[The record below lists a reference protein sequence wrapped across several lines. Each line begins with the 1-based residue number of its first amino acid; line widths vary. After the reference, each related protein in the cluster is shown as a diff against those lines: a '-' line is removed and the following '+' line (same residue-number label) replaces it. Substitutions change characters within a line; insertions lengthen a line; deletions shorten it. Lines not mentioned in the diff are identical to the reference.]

1 MYKQSSLCTFCKKSI
16 HLVHEIKYLK
26 TMRKTIFFLL
36 FLPALLGAQTEKIIK
51 TSVQKAT
58 VFTQGA
64 ELFSTETVNLPIGP
78 TDIIF
83 ENISPYLSQNSL
95 QANISGDAVI
105 MDVRYNLKYATAV
118 PKIADPARKK
128 LERDLK
134 IVTDSLIELGFV
146 TKGVQNRTNNFTT
159 ERQVLLQNR
168 LMRGELQRD
177 SLRLFTQSIDFL
189 RLRLNDIDAELLQLD
204 REKYRLLLIQH
215 LLETRQAALQTL
227 LSGNYQEEEANP
239 QPVPQIIVTVLAE
252 RAVSTQITVHYF
264 VPQAGWTASYDL
276 RAAKASPE
284 IELNHQAGV
293 YQSTG
298 LDWSKVLLTLSTGNP
313 NQSND
318 KPILS
323 PTYLNFDVP
332 IAYGRD
338 DRAKMAAGN
347 LNNYTNMPVTKPE
360 SEVTTTLEEVV
371 EDKDGVSDYVTVN
384 ENMLRIEYEI
394 SVPYTIQSDGKPHNV
409 VIQERKIPAVYNYTV
424 VPKLDPDVFLVARLT
439 DWEEMNLLPGPARVY
454 FDGSYVGQTHL
465 NPNNI
470 GDTLQVN
477 LGRDKSI
484 VVKRIKVKDKSKEKT
499 MSDQKI
505 VTKTF
510 EISVR
515 NTKNVPIRLIVEDQ
529 MPIVQD
535 AAIKID
541 YLEYSKARFNPDT
554 GKLIWDLKLDPKDSK
569 KLLFSYEVKYP
580 KDRMLRN
587 L

>member
-1 MYKQSSLCTFCKKSI
+1 
-16 HLVHEIKYLK
+16 
-26 TMRKTIFFLL
+26 MRQAILFLL
-36 FLPALLGAQTEKIIK
+36 FLPALVAAQTEKTIK

-64 ELFSTETVNLPIGP
+64 QLFSTESVSLPAGA
-78 TDIIF
+78 TDVIF
-83 ENISPYLSQNSL
+83 ENVSPYLSQNSL
-95 QANISGDAVI
+95 QATVSGDAVI

-118 PKIADPARKK
+118 PKAADPARKK
-128 LERDLK
+128 LERDLQ
-134 IVTDSLIELGFV
+134 IVADSLVELDFV
-146 TKGVQNRTNNFTT
+146 TKGVQNRINNFAT

-189 RLRLNDIDAELLQLD
+189 RLRLNDIDAELLQLE
-204 REKYRLLLIQH
+204 REKYRLTLIHQQ
-215 LLETRQAALQTL
+215 LDIRQAALQTL
-227 LSGNYQEEEANP
+227 LSSNYKIETTAP

-252 RAVSTQITVHYF
+252 RAASVQMTIHYF
-264 VPQAGWTASYDL
+264 VAQAGWTASYDL

-284 IELNHQAGV
+284 IALNHQAGV
-293 YQSTG
+293 YQNTG

-318 KPILS
+318 KPVLS
-323 PTYLNFDVP
+323 PAYLNFDLP
-332 IAYGRD
+332 LAYGRD
-338 DRAKMAAGN
+338 DRAKSALGA
-347 LNNYTNMPVTKPE
+347 NNKNNDLDLAKPMV
-360 SEVTTTLEEVV
+360 EVTTSAEAGEK
-371 EDKDGVSDYVTVN
+371 EKDGVADYVTVS
-384 ENMLRIEYEI
+384 ENMLRVEYEI
-394 SVPYTIQSDGKPHNV
+394 SLPYTIQSDGKPHNV

-454 FDGSYVGQTHL
+454 FDGSYVGQTQL

-499 MSDQKI
+499 LSDQQI

-515 NTKNVPIRLIVEDQ
+515 NTKNLPIRLIVEDQ
-529 MPIVQD
+529 MPIAQD

-554 GKLIWDLKLDPKDSK
+554 GKLIWDLKLDSKDSK

-580 KDRMLRN
+580 KDRVLRN

>member
-1 MYKQSSLCTFCKKSI
+1 MHIFKTQHPPASLNSNQITMKKAI
-16 HLVHEIKYLK
+16 
-26 TMRKTIFFLL
+26 FLL
-36 FLPALLGAQTEKIIK
+36 LLLPTLLAAQTEKTVK

-64 ELFSTETVNLPIGP
+64 ELFSTETVSLPTGA
-78 TDIIF
+78 TDVIF
-83 ENISPYLSQNSL
+83 ENVSPYLSQNSL
-95 QANISGDAVI
+95 QANVAGDAVI
-105 MDVRYNLKYATAV
+105 MDVRYNLKYAVAV
-118 PKIADPARKK
+118 PKTADPARKK
-128 LERDLK
+128 LEHDLK
-134 IVTDSLIELGFV
+134 IVTDSLAELGFV
-146 TKGVQNRTNNFTT
+146 TKGLQNRTNNFTT

-189 RLRLNDIDAELLQLD
+189 RLRLNDIDTELLKLE
-204 REKYRLLLIQH
+204 REKYRLALIQQP
-215 LLETRQAALQTL
+215 LEARQAALSTL
-227 LSGNYQEEEANP
+227 LSGNYEGEETNP
-239 QPVPQIIVTVLAE
+239 RPVPQIIVTVMAE
-252 RAVSTQITVHYF
+252 KALSAQITIHYF
-264 VPQAGWTASYDL
+264 VAQAGWTASYDL

-284 IELNHQAGV
+284 IALNHQAGV
-293 YQSTG
+293 YQNTG

-318 KPILS
+318 KPVLS
-323 PTYLNFDVP
+323 PAYLNFEAP

-338 DRAKMAAGN
+338 DRAKAAGGN
-347 LNNYTNMPVTKPE
+347 VNIYNSDLANKPM
-360 SEVTTTLEEVV
+360 SEVVATADEAE
-371 EDKDGVSDYVTVN
+371 EDKDGVADYVTVN

-394 SVPYTIQSDGKPHNV
+394 SLPYTIQSDGKPHNV
-409 VIQERKIPAVYNYTV
+409 VIQERKIPAMYNYTV

-439 DWEEMNLLPGPARVY
+439 NWEEMNLMPGPARVY
-454 FDGSYVGQTHL
+454 FDGTYVGQTQL

-470 GDTLQVN
+470 SDTLQVN

-484 VVKRIKVKDKSKEKT
+484 AVKRIKVKDKSKEKT
-499 MSDQKI
+499 YSDQKI

-515 NTKNVPIRLIVEDQ
+515 NTKNLPIRLIVEDQ

-535 AAIKID
+535 AAIKIE

-554 GKLIWDLKLDPKDSK
+554 GKLIWDLKLDPKDNK